1 MVHLPRGKRSAIY
14 GTLTDARGNGTPTL
28 VESAEVLGPVDRA
41 GFAPE
46 RLDTAI
52 ESFITNA
59 EASSALLLQ
68 FAPLLGALLHKA
80 ETELTAALKALS
92 PPEVPE
98 GAETPKDFPA
108 QRFELIVKLADDIAR
123 ALERVAKITK
133 SSTEAM
139 DDATRLRAFVVG
151 IEESDDGGLAGKGE
165 NELRRMVIEAAQG
178 WQKPVED

>member
-1 MVHLPRGKRSAIY
+1 MSHQLRGKKSAVY
-14 GTLTDARGNGTPTL
+14 GQLSDQRGNGTPAL
-28 VESAEVLGPVDRA
+28 VEGAEVLGPVDRA

-59 EASSALLLQ
+59 EAASALLMQ

-80 ETELTAALKALS
+80 QTELTSALKALS
-92 PPEVPE
+92 PPESPKE
-98 GAETPKDFPA
+98 GETPQDFPA

-151 IEESDDGGLAGKGE
+151 IEEADDGGLAGKGE
-165 NELRRMVIEAAQG
+165 NELRRMVLEAAQG
-178 WQKPVED
+178 WQKAVEE